1 MKKALLSLLIF
12 IGIGSFSPV
21 LAQRH
26 VRHISAWGA
35 HYGRTEKGKFYEG
48 SYMNYLNDKLSVRVS
63 GLREF
68 GDLVVSGEYSA
79 FSGRGFLAPQLFR
92 IGEFAYF
99 HLLLGGAASYER
111 TGEDS
116 DGEGSNSGRRE
127 RFTYGPQAGAEVDFF
142 FGNRIS
148 LVATGIKGKTFNK
161 THLDEWPGFFSL
173 GLRYHFR

>member
-1 MKKALLSLLIF
+1 MKKALLSLLLF
-12 IGIGSFSPV
+12 IGLGTLSPA

-26 VRHISAWGA
+26 VKHISAWGV
-35 HYGRTEKGKFYEG
+35 HYGRTEMGKFYEG
-48 SYMNYLNDKLSVRVS
+48 SYINYLTDKLSVRVS

-68 GDLVVSGEYSA
+68 GDLEVGEYSA

-111 TGEDS
+111 TGE
-116 DGEGSNSGRRE
+116 GSNSDRRE

-148 LVATGIKGKTFNK
+148 LVATGIKGKMFNK
-161 THLDEWPGFFSL
+161 THLDEWPGFISL

>member
-1 MKKALLSLLIF
+1 MKKALLSLLLL
-12 IGIGSFSPV
+12 IGIGTLSPA

-26 VRHISAWGA
+26 VRHISAWSA

-48 SYMNYLNDKLSVRVS
+48 SYLNYLTDKLSVRAS

-68 GDLVVSGEYSA
+68 GDQEGRGKYAA
-79 FSGRGFLAPQLFR
+79 FSVRGFLAPQFFR

-116 DGEGSNSGRRE
+116 GGEGSNSGRRE

-161 THLDEWPGFFSL
+161 THLDEWPGFVSL